1 MPINRVGAAGIGSCT
16 VAAQDIEDATLTNAN
31 FGPGSISNAQ
41 LANSS
46 ITVNGTSASLGGTL
60 TLKEEINWQAVQVAD
75 GSTQVVATAGN
86 GYFID
91 TNAGVTEVFLPS
103 SPTRGDVV
111 AIVDYA
117 GTFATNQC
125 IVNTGGV
132 NIDSTVGSEFKL
144 TTNET
149 IAYFVYV
156 DSNKG
161 WMVYLNQAAS
171 TTPSGISTGGGYYD
185 GGFISATGGT
195 ITTSGDYKV
204 HVFTGDGCF
213 VVSSGGGPLAVVDYL
228 VVAGG
233 GGGGTDVGGG
243 GGAGGFRTSNYYN
256 LPAPTTSP
264 LANCTGIS
272 LAATTYPITVGGGGT
287 ASIVPGYTA
296 AGSGSD
302 SIFSTITSTGGGAG
316 GATGSNPAQTGGSG
330 GGGGGGIPT
339 ASGTYPGASGNT
351 PPVSPPQGNNG
362 GSGVPNCSGLAS
374 GGGGGASAVGV
385 NALTSPNRSGA
396 GGAGSYVSTSFAV
409 SCTGTSGP
417 VCGTR
422 YFGGG
427 GGGGSYSPPPYSG
440 TYGAGGD
447 GGGGP
452 GGNPAT
458 PGNPGVAGTTN
469 TGGGGGGGPGAGGAP
484 GGAGGKGIVL
494 IRYKFQ

>member
-86 GYFID
+86 GYFLD
-91 TNAGVTEVFLPS
+91 TNAGVIEVFLPS

-111 AIVDYA
+111 AVVDYA

-161 WMVYLNQAAS
+161 WMVYLNQAAG
-171 TTPSGISTGGGYYD
+171 TTPSGITTSGGFYD
-185 GGFISATGGT
+185 GGLISATGGT
-195 ITTSGDYKV
+195 ITTSSDYKI
-204 HVFTGDGCF
+204 HTFTGDGCF
-213 VVSSGGGPLAVVDYL
+213 TVLSGGGPLATVDYL

-233 GGGGTDVGGG
+233 GAGGANIGGG
-243 GGAGGFRTSNYYN
+243 GGAGGYRESYNPCTSGCYS
-256 LPAPTTSP
+256 ASP
-264 LANCTGIS
+264 LATPTS
-272 LAATTYPITVGGGGT
+272 LSVSIQTYPITVGAGGT
-287 ASIVPGYTA
+287 ATPGPGPQPA
-296 AGSGSD
+296 GGSGSN
-302 SIFSTITSTGGGAG
+302 SIFSTITSAGGGG
-316 GATGSNPAQTGGSG
+316 GGNPQNASATAGGSG
-330 GGGGGGIPT
+330 GGARTCDPASANPVAGG
-339 ASGTYPGASGNT
+339 AGNT
-351 PPVSPPQGNNG
+351 PPVSPPQGNTG
-362 GSGVPNCSGLAS
+362 GTGTTAARA
-374 GGGGGASAVGV
+374 GGGGGATAVGV
-385 NALTSPNRSGA
+385 NGGGSCSGP
-396 GGAGSYVSTSFAV
+396 GGAGATTSI
-409 SCTGTSGP
+409 SGTP
-417 VCGTR
+417 TA
-422 YFGGG
+422 YAGGG
-427 GGGGSYSPPPYSG
+427 GGGGFTCYSTAG
-440 TYGAGGD
+440 TGGT
-447 GGGGP
+447 GGGGN
-452 GGNPAT
+452 GGQGPAS
-458 PGNPGVAGTTN
+458 PIGSNGTAN
-469 TGGGGGGGPGAGGAP
+469 TGGGSGGGGAASGPAGT
-484 GGAGGKGIVL
+484 GGKGIVI